1 MRAVILSLVSLALV
15 GAAATAATDND
26 PYLWL
31 TEIHGAKA
39 LAWVKKQNEKS
50 DAVLKGDPSYRQD
63 NDALLGVLNAN
74 DRIPEP
80 RVVDHQWVFNF
91 WQDASHVRGL
101 WRRTTIADYAN
112 ANPNWQVLLDVDKY
126 DHDTGKNWVFQG
138 ADCTPSFGRCLVSL
152 SPGGSDAHEV
162 HEFDPKAGKFL
173 DDGFSLAQA
182 KSEARYV
189 DDNTILFG
197 TDFGPG
203 TITPSSY
210 PRIVKIW
217 RRGEPLG
224 AAKTVYEAKPDD
236 MGANIAVFHGPY
248 GVVPLVIRRIS
259 FFTADYFFV
268 RPDGSTVQLP
278 IPQGAEIK
286 GVTQGQLIFTTREDW
301 NPDSPSPCGRGQS
314 EHAQHARIGGGVSGN
329 TNTPSPELHRCARDS
344 PPPARGGGKTIPQGS
359 LLAFP
364 VLAFAQTGK
373 TQPVAVLYTPGPHA
387 MISLA
392 VGAGRDAVYAPIYE
406 NVIGSIH
413 EFRFDNGKW
422 RESVLAL
429 PKDGSTEVA
438 ATNDWGPEAY
448 LTYESFTHP
457 PALYQYDGSGAPK
470 QIKSEPARFDASMI
484 TVTQNWATSRDGTKV
499 PYFLIRAAGAKG
511 AVPTILYGY
520 GGFELSL
527 NPWYWNDGHR
537 PIYPAEP
544 WFSKGGA
551 IAVAN
556 IRGGGEFGPRW
567 HQAALNE
574 HRQRAFDDFAAVA
587 MDLEHRGLTTPKQL
601 GIVGAS
607 NGGVLTT
614 VTMTQHP
621 DLLGAVVSQR
631 PLVDMLRYT
640 EFGAGQS
647 WAAEYGDPKNPQAR
661 AWLEKYSAYENVK
674 PNVKYPPIL
683 FITET
688 TDDRVTPIWARMM
701 AAKMEDQGH
710 DVLFNEALEGGH
722 GPGATHAEEA
732 QYWAL
737 SYTYFRQKLGL
748 ERGAGS
754 GGAARTSAAPQ

>member
-1 MRAVILSLVSLALV
+1 MRALVFGFASLALV
-15 GAAATAATDND
+15 AATATAATDND

-31 TEIHGAKA
+31 SDINGAKA
-39 LAWVKKQNEKS
+39 LAWVKTQNEKS
-50 DAVLKGDPSYRQD
+50 DAVLKADPGYKQD
-63 NDALLGVLNAN
+63 YDAMLGVLNAN

-91 WQDASHVRGL
+91 WQDAGHVRGL
-101 WRRTTIADYAN
+101 WRRTTIADYAD
-112 ANPNWQVLLDVDKY
+112 AKPNWQVLLDVDKY

-138 ADCTPSFGRCLVSL
+138 ADCTPSFGRCLIAL

-162 HEFDPKAGKFL
+162 HEFDPKAGKFM

-189 DDNTILFG
+189 DDNTILFA

-203 TITPSSY
+203 TLTPSSY

-217 RRGEPLG
+217 HRGEPITT
-224 AAKTVYEAKPDD
+224 AKTVYEAKPDD
-236 MGANIAVFHGPY
+236 IGANVMVFHGPY
-248 GVVPLVIRRIS
+248 GTVPIVRRQIT

-268 RPDGSTVQLP
+268 KPDGSTVQLP
-278 IPQGAEIK
+278 IPKGAEIK
-286 GVTQGQLIFTTREDW
+286 GVTKGQLIFTTREDW
-301 NPDSPSPCGRGQS
+301 TPP
-314 EHAQHARIGGGVSGN
+314 GGTSI
-329 TNTPSPELHRCARDS
+329 A
-344 PPPARGGGKTIPQGS
+344 KGS
-359 LLAFP
+359 LIAFP

-373 TQPVAVLYTPGPHA
+373 TQAVAVLYTPGPHA
-387 MISLA
+387 MISLEVA
-392 VGAGRDAVYAPIYE
+392 AGRDAVYAPIYE

-413 EFRFDNGKW
+413 EFRFENGKW
-422 RESVLAL
+422 RETVLAL
-429 PKDGSTEVA
+429 PKDGSTEMA
-438 ATNDWGPEAY
+438 AANDWGPEAY

-457 PALYQYDGSGAPK
+457 PSLYQYDGRGAPK
-470 QIKSEPARFDASMI
+470 QIKSEPPRFDANMI

-499 PYFLIRAAGAKG
+499 PYFLIRPRGVSG

-556 IRGGGEFGPRW
+556 IRGGGEFGPAW
-567 HQAALNE
+567 HQAALKEN
-574 HRQRAFDDFAAVA
+574 RQRAFDDFAAVA
-587 MDLEHRGLTTPKQL
+587 MDLENRGLTTPKQL

-621 DLLGAVVSQR
+621 ELLGAVVCQR

-640 EFGAGQS
+640 QFGAGAS
-647 WAAEYGDPKNPQAR
+647 WVDEYGDPAKPNER
-661 AWLEKYSAYENVK
+661 AWLAKYSAYENVK
-674 PNVKYPPIL
+674 PDVKYPPIL

-710 DVLFNEALEGGH
+710 DVLFNEAAEGGH

-732 QYWAL
+732 EYWAL

-748 ERGAGS
+748 GVSPSAGGS
-754 GGAARTSAAPQ
+754 VHSSAAPR